1 MLCTSHGAD
10 SAIHRTLCLL
20 TIIAGD
26 PWESAIQSPL
36 TTTDKAL
43 LRMTCRELR
52 EKYRRCVQI
61 RVSETLSASP
71 SLHLFTK
78 ASLPGAK
85 FSDGTCHFI
94 AGEGRVDM
102 LEYARREEAW
112 DVRTTRAAA
121 SNGHLDCLRYAHEN
135 GCPWDVSV
143 CSGAAFGGHLE
154 CLRYAHDHGCP
165 WNVATCVA
173 AAKPLEEV
181 TWHVFDTLTNT
192 DASGTRARARKPLEG
207 DTWNVCNTPMSAA
220 ASGTRRRSEEPLVVD
235 IWNVFNTLTN
245 TAANGAFTRAV
256 LLLQMGTLVVCGTPT
271 KTDAKFVF

>member
-10 SAIHRTLCLL
+10 SAIHQTLGLL
-20 TIIAGD
+20 IMVAED
-26 PWESAIQSPL
+26 PWESAIQPLL

-52 EKYRRCVQI
+52 EKYRRCVQM

-78 ASLPGAK
+78 ASLPGKK

-94 AGEGRVDM
+94 AGKGRVDM

-135 GCPWDVSV
+135 GCPWDVSHG
-143 CSGAAFGGHLE
+143 CPLGLSTFLAAASNGHE
-154 CLRYAHDHGCP
+154 DCLRYAYEND
-165 WNVATCVA
+165 WII
-173 AAKPLEEV
+173 EYE
-181 TWHVFDTLTNT
+181 
-192 DASGTRARARKPLEG
+192 
-207 DTWNVCNTPMSAA
+207 
-220 ASGTRRRSEEPLVVD
+220 
-235 IWNVFNTLTN
+235 
-245 TAANGAFTRAV
+245 
-256 LLLQMGTLVVCGTPT
+256 LLQEMGTLVVCGTPT
-271 KTDAKFVF
+271 KTDAKFVV